1 MGDRQGNQVGNE
13 FRAYEE
19 ARGWSSVSHRRIRAV
34 FEAWDKYVLKKLPD
48 LPAPQIVNPMILRS
62 WQRCLASQLSPNE
75 VITSRLPDKEI
86 NSRRLRH
93 RALIEVAKPFLSNLY
108 QLVKGSGFVVVLLDS
123 EACILELMGDKNI
136 LGQDQHFRVG
146 EFWNEETKGTNA
158 MGLVKV
164 EQKPLQVYATEH
176 FCRPN
181 HWLTCSAAPI
191 RKENGEMIGILDVS
205 GDYRRAHA
213 HTLGMVVAAVQAIE
227 NQLRLETANAE
238 VIRSYNNITA
248 IIESMSEGLI
258 SFDKTGRITKINP
271 VACNILGITAS
282 DYLDRPLEQILAVPR
297 VLEDVLE
304 RRRSLNDREIFV
316 DTQFGRLPFL
326 LSGRPILDQQGKVCG
341 GIITLRE
348 MQNVHRL
355 VTDMVGARA
364 QFTFDDIIGE
374 SPALRY
380 SIQTAKAVARSI
392 SSVLLQGESGTGKEM
407 FAQAI
412 HNASPMA
419 EGPFVAINCAAIPR
433 DLIES
438 ELFGYEEG
446 AFTGAKRGGRPGK
459 FELANRG
466 TILLDEVADMPLD
479 TQASLLRVLQ
489 DKQIVRVGGLK
500 PIPVDIRIIAATN
513 RDLKKEV
520 EKGNF
525 RPDLYYRL
533 NVIHITIPPLR
544 DREGDVLL
552 LAKYFIN
559 KFSHML
565 RLPPVSLDPRAAKA
579 LETYWWPG
587 NVRELSNA
595 IERAVNLAQGKT
607 ITLEYLPEPL
617 QAIAKELGGP
627 TPNLMS
633 LEKFQQKLIVD
644 TLQEVGGNISRCAAV
659 LGIGRNTLY
668 RKLKKYSISIPR

>member
-1 MGDRQGNQVGNE
+1 MSR
-13 FRAYEE
+13 
-19 ARGWSSVSHRRIRAV
+19 RRIRAV
-34 FEAWDKYVLKKLPD
+34 LEAWEQYVLNRCPD
-48 LPAPQIVNPMILRS
+48 LPSPEVVNPMILRS
-62 WQRCLASQLSPNE
+62 WQRCLANQLSPDE
-75 VITSRLPDKEI
+75 VVTARLHDREI
-86 NSRRLRH
+86 NVRRH
-93 RALIEVAKPFLSNLY
+93 HHQALIEVAKPFLANLY

-123 EACILELMGDKNI
+123 EACILELIGDQNI
-136 LGQDQHFRVG
+136 LDQDQHFRVG
-146 EFWNEETKGTNA
+146 EYWNEETKGTNA
-158 MGLVKV
+158 MGLVVV
-164 EQKPLQVYATEH
+164 EQRPLQVYATEH

-181 HWLTCSAAPI
+181 QWLTCSAAPI
-191 RKENGEMIGILDVS
+191 RKETGEMIGILDVS
-205 GDYRRAHA
+205 GDYRHAHA

-238 VIRSYNNITA
+238 VVRSYNNITA

-258 SFDKTGRITKINP
+258 SFDKTGCITKINP
-271 VACNILGITAS
+271 VACNILGVAAGES
-282 DYLDRPLEQILAVPR
+282 LGRPLRQLLAVPR

-304 RRRSLNDREIFV
+304 RRHSLSDREIFV
-316 DTQFGRLPFL
+316 DTHFGRLQFL
-326 LSGRPILDQQGKVCG
+326 LSGRPILDQQGNACG

-364 QFTFDDIIGE
+364 QFNFNDIIGD

-380 SIQTAKAVARSI
+380 SIQTAKAVARST

-412 HNASPMA
+412 HNTSPMA

-500 PIPVDIRIIAATN
+500 PIPVNIRIIAATN

-544 DREGDVLL
+544 DRQGDVLL
-552 LAKYFIN
+552 LAQYFIK

-565 RLPPVSLDPRAAKA
+565 KLPPNPLDPRAAMA
-579 LETYWWPG
+579 LESYWWPG

-617 QAIAKELGGP
+617 QAMAQGLASP
-627 TPNLMS
+627 STNLMS

-644 TLQEVGGNISRCAAV
+644 TLQEVGGNISRCAAA

-668 RKLKKYSISIPR
+668 RKLKKYSISVPR